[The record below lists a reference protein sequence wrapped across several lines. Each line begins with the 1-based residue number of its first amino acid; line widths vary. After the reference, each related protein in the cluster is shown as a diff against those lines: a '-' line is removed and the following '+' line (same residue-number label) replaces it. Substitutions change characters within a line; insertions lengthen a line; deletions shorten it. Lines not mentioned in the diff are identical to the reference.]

1 MAKNFPIYCVCEILT
16 HMHKGMYS
24 HNKDE
29 PLCRNKTRREMD
41 REGRMEERRGT
52 GGERKDGNGE

>member
-1 MAKNFPIYCVCEILT
+1 
-16 HMHKGMYS
+16 MHRGIYS
-24 HNKDE
+24 HKDE

-52 GGERKDGNGE
+52 GGERKDGNGEWGRDGNGE